1 MDWLAVFSPEQVQA
15 WFEWGGY
22 FILFGLLFACGLGL
36 PLPEDIPLL
45 LAGWFVAQG
54 KMNLAIASVIAW
66 CGIIG
71 GDCVLYYFGKRYG
84 LEITRVPFVGKHLT
98 RERIIKAEEL
108 FERYGIWVVG
118 IGRMFAG
125 IRGAMVVAAGA
136 TRFNFVK
143 FVIADGIAALFSGGL
158 FVWLGWLA
166 GKKLGSIGEMR
177 EKIKGVEHWVVLG
190 VVLAVAGLVLWLW
203 LRKKSDKP
211 KLSDVA
217 LGKVAERIHRQG
229 QAHAGDAATSAP
241 AAASPSPSGAASPV
255 PAPPTTTPREAPPP
269 A

>member
-1 MDWLAVFSPEQVQA
+1 MDWLAVFSPEQVEG

-45 LAGWFVAQG
+45 LGGYFVAQG
-54 KMNLAIASVIAW
+54 KMNLVIASVLAW

-71 GDCVLYYFGKRYG
+71 GDCVLYYFGRRYG

-98 RERIIKAEEL
+98 KERILKAEEL
-108 FERYGIWVVG
+108 FENYGLWVVA

-136 TRFNFVK
+136 TRFSFLK
-143 FVIADGIAALFSGGL
+143 FVIADGLAAIVSGGL
-158 FVWLGWLA
+158 FVALGYWA
-166 GKKLGSIGEMR
+166 GKKLGSVEEMR
-177 EKIKGVEHWVVLG
+177 AKIKGVEHWVFG
-190 VVLAVAGLVLWLW
+190 GIGLVIVALIVWWW

-217 LGKVAERIHRQG
+217 LGKVAEKIQQRHGAHTIPSSHPSE
-229 QAHAGDAATSAP
+229 QAAP
-241 AAASPSPSGAASPV
+241 ASPSHVEGAPLRE
-255 PAPPTTTPREAPPP
+255 PPHAGG
-269 A
+269 